1 MKLGVVFPSRFEAPG
16 EFLADARAMETA
28 GADSVW
34 MQAQGDGLDPL
45 LMLAAIAAVTSQL
58 RLGLIP
64 QYPSPL
70 AGASQAKS
78 PSPLA
83 GASQAKS
90 PSPLVGEGRGGGLDQ
105 RRIATLQQLSR
116 NRMIGGQFP
125 SPLVGEGQGGGY
137 SPESWQRVEVPANR
151 DAWASTLERAQ
162 KDGAHGVLVP
172 FDPRLLDILRH
183 PDDAIDRSDLILAQG

>member
-1 MKLGVVFPSRFEAPG
+1 MKLGVVFPSRFEDPG

-58 RLGLIP
+58 RLGLIS
-64 QYPSPL
+64 QFPSPL
-70 AGASQAKS
+70 AG
-78 PSPLA
+78 
-83 GASQAKS
+83 
-90 PSPLVGEGRGGGLDQ
+90 EGQGGGFDE
-105 RRIATLQQLSR
+105 RRLATLQQLSR
-116 NRMIGGQFP
+116 NRVIE
-125 SPLVGEGQGGGY
+125 SSTEG
-137 SPESWQRVEVPANR
+137 WQRVEVPGDR
-151 DAWASTLERAQ
+151 DAWAATLERAER
-162 KDGAHGVLVP
+162 DGAHGVLVP

>member
-1 MKLGVVFPSRFEAPG
+1 
-16 EFLADARAMETA
+16 META
-28 GADSVW
+28 GVDSVW
-34 MQAQGDGLDPL
+34 LQDADDGLDPL

-105 RRIATLQQLSR
+105 RRIATLQQLPR
-116 NRMIGGQFP
+116 NR
-125 SPLVGEGQGGGY
+125 LVGSPTAGWQPVEG
-137 SPESWQRVEVPANR
+137 PA
-151 DAWASTLERAQ
+151 DPGPWASTPGGAAP
-162 KDGAHGVLVP
+162 DGAHRGHLP
-172 FDPRLLDILRH
+172 FDPRLRGT
-183 PDDAIDRSDLILAQG
+183 LAP